1 MHLQR
6 IVLPSGHITW
16 TAYDGDAIVT
26 EIREFVIYLEARHH
40 APSTVAHYARH
51 VVRLGNYLAAMGKS
65 FRKITPLDLDRF
77 ASAVSRRRSWIAA
90 MSTHSARLRNGEAV
104 ISVP

>member
-6 IVLPSGHITW
+6 IVLPSGHVIW

-65 FRKITPLDLDRF
+65 FRESNLAKRPEL
-77 ASAVSRRRSWIAA
+77 ARRPAPRS
-90 MSTHSARLRNGEAV
+90 N
-104 ISVP
+104 

>member
-6 IVLPSGHITW
+6 IVLPSGHATW

-51 VVRLGNYLAAMGKS
+51 VVRLGNYLAAIGK
-65 FRKITPLDLDRF
+65 P
-77 ASAVSRRRSWIAA
+77 
-90 MSTHSARLRNGEAV
+90 MRLRPLVHLLFLPGMLSQAAGD
-104 ISVP
+104 S

>member
-6 IVLPSGHITW
+6 IVLPSGHATW

-40 APSTVAHYARH
+40 ARVPSPTMP
-51 VVRLGNYLAAMGKS
+51 G
-65 FRKITPLDLDRF
+65 
-77 ASAVSRRRSWIAA
+77 
-90 MSTHSARLRNGEAV
+90 
-104 ISVP
+104 